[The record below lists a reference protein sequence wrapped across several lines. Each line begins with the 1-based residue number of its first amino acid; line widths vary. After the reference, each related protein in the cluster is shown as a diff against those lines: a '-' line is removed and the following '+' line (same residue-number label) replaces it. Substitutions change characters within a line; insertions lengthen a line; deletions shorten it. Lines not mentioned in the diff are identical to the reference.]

1 MATEAITTEPIT
13 TEPGPTGQPT
23 GPPTPGMPA
32 LSPSRAADFMT
43 CPLLFRF
50 RAIDRIPE
58 QPSPAAVRGTLVH
71 AILDRLFDLRPTERT
86 ISAAIAS
93 IRTEW
98 DRLLSA
104 DPRLAELFPD
114 PPGLEE
120 WLTSCADLL
129 AGYFALEDPTRLEP
143 TERECLLEVDLDS
156 GLRLRGFL
164 DRVDEA
170 RDGALRIVDY
180 KTGRTPAADYEGR
193 ALFQLKFYAL
203 LLWRQRGRVPRELRL
218 LYLGQREL
226 LRYEPAEAELLAFS
240 RILEALGTAIRRAI
254 TTGEFRHRPS
264 RLCDWCD
271 HQVRC
276 PAFGGTPPPLTAPG
290 DSPPRPA
297 S

>member
-1 MATEAITTEPIT
+1 MTTEAVPTEAPAK
-13 TEPGPTGQPT
+13 
-23 GPPTPGMPA
+23 PPTPRVPA

-71 AILDRLFDLRPTERT
+71 AVLDRLFDLRPDERT
-86 ISAAIAS
+86 ISAAVAS

-98 DRLLSA
+98 DRLSAA

-114 PPGLEE
+114 RPDLEE
-120 WLTSCADLL
+120 WLASSADLL

-143 TERECLLEVDLDS
+143 AERECLLEEELDS

-164 DRVDEA
+164 DRIDEA
-170 RDGALRIVDY
+170 RDGSLRIVDY

-203 LLWRQRGRVPRELRL
+203 LLWRARGRVPRELRL

-240 RILEALGTAIRRAI
+240 RILDALGTAIRRAVA
-254 TTGEFRHRPS
+254 TGEFRHRPS
-264 RLCDWCD
+264 RLCGWCD
-271 HQVRC
+271 HQARC
-276 PAFGGTPPPLTAPG
+276 PAFGGTPPPLTAAG